1 MNKSVKVR
9 AYGKLNL
16 FLDIT
21 GRREDGY
28 HLLRSVMQS
37 VSVYDELTF
46 ELAEGSGI
54 KLECDDPNFPLNEK
68 NLVWKA
74 ITAFVKYT
82 GKELSK
88 LVKVSV
94 KKNIPAMAGMA
105 GGSADCAAALAA
117 MNVLTGAKLDS
128 TQLCEIGAALGADVP
143 FTLTGGTVLC
153 EGIGEK
159 LTSMP
164 DLKGVCFAVVKPD
177 VGISTPEAYRVFDSC
192 GHCDA
197 GNFESFYKAAASGDA
212 VGISKNIYNA
222 LEIAADAEEIC
233 TAKAEM
239 INGGALNSMMTGSG
253 SAVFGIFTDRQS
265 ALNCIENMKGYSFA
279 QVLEPVP
286 RGWEF
291 V

>member
-128 TQLCEIGAALGADVP
+128 IQLCEIGASLGADVP

-279 QVLEPVP
+279 QVLEPVS